1 MTMVGKA
8 QARRLVFREGVEAQL
23 VPFGYARASSTSWV
37 RDEGEVQHVIAY
49 PSRYGSYR
57 MQWGVVVP
65 EVTSIVFGREGKLGD
80 VAWSLMTDHASAVCH
95 PPAAYSFE
103 FSEESDSA
111 EVARL
116 AAAVAADAQAVAK
129 WLSPI
134 RTRRDLRE
142 FLMLNRERQDRRFTI
157 PSSLTLK
164 LFTAAA
170 LAVVDGGPEAEEL
183 LAEVEKAYGARTDKE
198 AQARLARLRQAAQG
212 IT

>member
-1 MTMVGKA
+1 MTTVSKA
-8 QARRLVFREGVEAQL
+8 IARRMVFRDGVEAQL
-23 VPFGYARASSTSWV
+23 APLGYARASSTSWV

-49 PSRYGSYR
+49 PSRYGTYR

-80 VAWSLMTDHASAVCH
+80 VAWSLMTDDASAVCH
-95 PPAAYSFE
+95 PPAAYGLE

-111 EVARL
+111 EVTRIAE
-116 AAAVAADAQAVAK
+116 AAAADAQAVAE

-157 PSSLTLK
+157 PSSLPLK
-164 LFTAAA
+164 LFTSAA
-170 LAVVDGGPEAEEL
+170 LAVVDGDPASKEL
-183 LAEVEKAYGARTDKE
+183 LAETERAFAPWTDE
-198 AQARLARLRQAAQG
+198 QSRAQLVRLREAARRSA
-212 IT
+212 